1 MAVRPTHRQLEYLVA
16 VGETGHFGTAA
27 QRCHVSQPTLS
38 TQIQLLEDR
47 LNAKLID
54 RAPGGARPTPLGE
67 VVIDLARSVLS
78 TLDEIQNVTQN
89 ASENLG
95 GLIRLGVVPT
105 FGPYFLPF
113 VLPYLHERY
122 PKLELY
128 IREERP
134 PELLQAIVAGQVDC
148 GLMPPERHERLE
160 TQRLLSEKLQLGLPA
175 DHPLA
180 SAARIDLDMLK
191 GERVLSLVPAHQLS
205 RSVRDFC
212 EASGAILN
220 TDYEGTS
227 LDAVRQMVSIGMG
240 VSLFPQFYIESEFP
254 KEDRVVLRDVEGW
267 PLSRSICIAWRRGSV
282 RKAQYLKFGEEC
294 EAALAAT
301 QPPSEPASGHPE
313 AG

>member
-27 QRCHVSQPTLS
+27 QQCHVSQPTLS

-67 VVIDLARSVLS
+67 IVIDLARSVLS
-78 TLDEIQNVTQN
+78 TLDEIKTVTQN

-113 VLPYLHERY
+113 VLPHLHQRY

-134 PELLQAIVAGQVDC
+134 SDLLQAIVAGQVDC
-148 GLMPPERHERLE
+148 GLMPPAEHDRLE
-160 TQRLLSEKLQLGLPA
+160 SRTFLSETLQLGLPA
-175 DHPLA
+175 DHRLA
-180 SAARIDLDMLK
+180 SAARIDLEMLK
-191 GERVLSLVPAHQLS
+191 GERMLTLVPTHQLS
-205 RSVRDFC
+205 RNVRDFC
-212 EASGAILN
+212 EASGAVLN
-220 TDYEGTS
+220 MDYEGTS

-240 VSLFPQFYIESEFP
+240 LSLFPQFYIESEFP
-254 KEDRVVLRDVEGW
+254 KESRVVLRDVEGW

-282 RKAQYLKFGEEC
+282 RKGQYLQLCQEC
-294 EAALAAT
+294 EIALQAFREQAK
-301 QPPSEPASGHPE
+301 
-313 AG
+313 